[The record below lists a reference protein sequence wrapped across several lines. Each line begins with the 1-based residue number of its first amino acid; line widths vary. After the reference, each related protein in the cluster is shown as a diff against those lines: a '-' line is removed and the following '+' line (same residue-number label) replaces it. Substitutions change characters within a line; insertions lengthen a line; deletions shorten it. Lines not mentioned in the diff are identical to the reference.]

1 VLVGLNGLKGSG
13 KDTVGKYLVE
23 EYGFE
28 RLSFA
33 SKLKESAAALFDID
47 PKAWEAGKNDPHAIV
62 SIDIVVNHIAQE
74 QIKKSITVRE
84 FLQRYGTEAHRT
96 VFGSDF
102 WVDHALKGV
111 DPNKDYVFTDARFEN
126 ELQRIKSLGGY
137 NLQILRPEL
146 SNEDS
151 HASEVPPP
159 PHLIDYSIDNDSDF
173 DRLFDQ
179 VDEFVKF
186 LELESYAVD

>member
-1 VLVGLNGLKGSG
+1 MLVGLNGLKGAG
-13 KDTVGKYLVE
+13 KDTVGEYLIK
-23 EYGFE
+23 EYNFE

-33 SKLKESAAALFDID
+33 EKLKESAAALFGVKPSI
-47 PKAWEAGKNDPHAIV
+47 WEDLKNDESAVVEIEV
-62 SIDIVVNHIAQE
+62 NKGLTEGEDIIA
-74 QIKKSITVRE
+74 SVTVRQ

-96 VFGSDF
+96 IFGSDF

-151 HASEVPPP
+151 HASEIPPP
-159 PHLIDYSIDNDSDF
+159 PHLIDYSIDNDGDF

-179 VDEFVKF
+179 VDYFVKF